1 MRRAIAQHRQWS
13 VSMAFGNVEY
23 GAGRKFAIARRFRF
37 PDPVGLLAIAAAP
50 AVVLFFLVPLPLV
63 PPVLS
68 LLSLVMACGVA
79 LYARITKA
87 SRDGHGATIWNISYG
102 FAFIWIVA
110 AKMSD
115 PKHVLDWFDTLSM
128 LP

>member
-1 MRRAIAQHRQWS
+1 
-13 VSMAFGNVEY
+13 MALGNVEY
-23 GAGRKFAIARRFRF
+23 GSGSKFAFARRLRF
-37 PDPVGLLAIAAAP
+37 PDLAGPLAIAAAP
-50 AVVLFFLVPLPLV
+50 ALLLLLLIPLPLV

-79 LYARITKA
+79 LYALVTGA
-87 SRDGHGATIWNISYG
+87 GRDRQGATIWNISYA

-110 AKMSD
+110 AKLSD
-115 PKHVLDWFDTLSM
+115 PKHVLDWFDSLSM